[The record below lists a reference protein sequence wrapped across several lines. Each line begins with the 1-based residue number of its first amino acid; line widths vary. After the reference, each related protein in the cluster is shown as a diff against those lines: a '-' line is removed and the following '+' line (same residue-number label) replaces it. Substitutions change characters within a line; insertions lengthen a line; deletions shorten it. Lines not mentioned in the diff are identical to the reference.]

1 VADPNACIAV
11 LDVVCDAVNNEASD
25 IGVADEAP
33 VPAAVA
39 AGEDVTEYVAEV
51 DVGRK
56 GVLHSSR
63 SRLLAI
69 IASSSAGSLL
79 QFPGRIH
86 D

>member
-11 LDVVCDAVNNEASD
+11 LDVVCDAVNNEDSGS
-25 IGVADEAP
+25 GVAGKVP
-33 VPAAVA
+33 LPAAVA
-39 AGEDVTEYVAEV
+39 AGEVVTEAVAESEV
-51 DVGRK
+51 PRK

-63 SRLLAI
+63 LPAI

>member
-1 VADPNACIAV
+1 VADPDDCFVV
-11 LDVVCDAVNNEASD
+11 LVVVCDAVNNEDSGSGD
-25 IGVADEAP
+25 ADKAP
-33 VPAAVA
+33 VPAAAVA
-39 AGEDVTEYVAEV
+39 AGEVVTEAVAAV

-56 GVLHSSR
+56 GVLHS

>member
-1 VADPNACIAV
+1 MADPNACIAV
-11 LDVVCDAVNNEASD
+11 LDVVCDAINNEDSGS
-25 IGVADEAP
+25 GVADNAP

-39 AGEDVTEYVAEV
+39 AGEFVTEAAVAEV
-51 DVGRK
+51 DVGCK
-56 GVLHSSR
+56 GVLHS

-79 QFPGRIH
+79 QFPDRIH

>member
-1 VADPNACIAV
+1 VADPDDCFAV
-11 LDVVCDAVNNEASD
+11 LVVVCDAVNNEDLGS
-25 IGVADEAP
+25 GVADNGP
-33 VPAAVA
+33 VSAAVV
-39 AGEDVTEYVAEV
+39 AGEFVTEAVAEV

-63 SRLLAI
+63 LLAI
-69 IASSSAGSLL
+69 ISSSSAGSLL

>member
-1 VADPNACIAV
+1 MADPNACIAV

-25 IGVADEAP
+25 ICVADEAP

-39 AGEDVTEYVAEV
+39 AGEGVTEYVAEV

-56 GVLHSSR
+56 GVLHS